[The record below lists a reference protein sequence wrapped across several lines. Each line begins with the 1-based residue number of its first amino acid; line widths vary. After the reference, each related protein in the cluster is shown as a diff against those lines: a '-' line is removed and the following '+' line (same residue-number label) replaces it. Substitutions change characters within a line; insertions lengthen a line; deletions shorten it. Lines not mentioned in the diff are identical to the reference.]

1 MHPLWPLCPVPMQ
14 RFSPQNKFCGVSLL
28 CLGLELLTMLPVYG
42 GGGHGPMRWRTL
54 AEFLNEL
61 NMLYGLGAIPM
72 VYGITLL
79 LLGGYL
85 LIKNRRKREGQ

>member
-1 MHPLWPLCPVPMQ
+1 MDPFHGTHND
-14 RFSPQNKFCGVSLL
+14 RSFIAFSGDGYHVHA
-28 CLGLELLTMLPVYG
+28 

-61 NMLYGLGAIPM
+61 NMLYGVGAIPM

-85 LIKNRRKREGQ
+85 LVKNRKGQNRQQKRKSCF